1 MKYTRDMLRR
11 IEAWVSK
18 NGLYPQPCGASVT
31 QFCEAMGISW
41 DTLRAWEKNPEFS
54 ELLTRARDKFDN
66 DTVREVEN
74 ALIKS
79 AKGAE
84 YSIIVE
90 EAKRNENGQLVT
102 VKAKK
107 KVFIQAPNVEAAKFV
122 LANMASDK
130 WRIKQ
135 EQTINA
141 GEGVHIHVDSVEEKD
156 KIEKIGD
163 IG

>member
-1 MKYTRDMLRR
+1 MKLNAAK
-11 IEAWVSK
+11 IAEAEAWVEK
-18 NGLYPQPCGASVT
+18 NGLFPQACGASMR
-31 QFCEAMGISW
+31 QFCAAMGIDQRTYYRW
-41 DTLRAWEKNPEFS
+41 MAVADFADA
-54 ELLTRARDKFDN
+54 LTRAREVFKA
-66 DTVREVEN
+66 TAVREVEN

-141 GEGVHIHVDSVEEKD
+141 GEGVHIHVDSADEKD

>member
-1 MKYTRDMLRR
+1 MKLNAAK
-11 IEAWVSK
+11 IAEAEAWVEK
-18 NGLYPQPCGASVT
+18 NGLFPQACGASMR
-31 QFCEAMGISW
+31 QFCAAMGIDQRTYYRWLSNA
-41 DTLRAWEKNPEFS
+41 DFADA
-54 ELLTRARDKFDN
+54 LTRAREVFKA
-66 DTVREVEN
+66 TAVREVEN

-141 GEGVHIHVDSVEEKD
+141 GEGVHIHVDSVDEKD